1 MVVVEPGAMTSST
14 SQSASQPAYYRF
26 ADNSAKLSDCGIL
39 LEIFGYAVKIQSEGI
54 YTLTESDIHHFFEK
68 QMEAKQEGRFPGFI
82 SYEEWHSE
90 TTVN

>member
-1 MVVVEPGAMTSST
+1 MEKIGIGKKDR
-14 SQSASQPAYYRF
+14 YRYR
-26 ADNSAKLSDCGIL
+26 KIGKKSDRSVTCGIL